1 MVNAAKEDRRDM
13 QRSNNISMAATILAA
28 MFLAAPSFAQ
38 ADPAVKT
45 DPQVK
50 TDAPVNTDPDAKT
63 DAPAKPDV
71 KAQQKAAEAKKRK
84 LQDPARKFATACG
97 IDFDQASQKTFINSD
112 AKGWS
117 QYTDATKPPELL
129 SDDESLYTV
138 RADSSGKLYVRQ
150 LTPGE
155 DYDIYQDDCFRD
167 SGKLEFLHFEF
178 RTIWAWGYEE
188 ARKYDAAGKLLEKTS
203 RFFDTRNEKDINEPA
218 QTKDVAGVMKPN
230 VHKTYGEMPFV
241 PFFAE

>member
-1 MVNAAKEDRRDM
+1 MRR
-13 QRSNNISMAATILAA
+13 NNITVAAAILAA
-28 MFLAAPSFAQ
+28 IVFGAPLFGQ
-38 ADPAVKT
+38 K
-45 DPQVK
+45 
-50 TDAPVNTDPDAKT
+50 DAPVRTDQAVQT
-63 DAPAKPDV
+63 DAPAKPDD
-71 KAQQKAAEAKKRK
+71 KAQEKTADAKKKKTDDKRK
-84 LQDPARKFATACG
+84 LEDPARKFATACG

-167 SGKLEFLHFEF
+167 SGKLEFFHFEF

-203 RFFDTRNEKDINEPA
+203 RFFDTRNEKDISEPA
-218 QTKDVAGVMKPN
+218 QAKDVAGVMKPN
-230 VHKTYGEMPFV
+230 VHKTYGDMPFV